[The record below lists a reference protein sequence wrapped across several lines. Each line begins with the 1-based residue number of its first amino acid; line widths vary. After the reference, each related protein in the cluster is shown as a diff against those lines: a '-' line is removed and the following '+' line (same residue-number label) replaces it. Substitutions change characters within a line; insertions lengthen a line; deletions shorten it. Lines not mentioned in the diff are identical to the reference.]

1 MVQLEKFTMTEIVDY
16 YVDYIINN
24 CELATSKSEA
34 KKLFLNALAY
44 NVVRESVVEQVE
56 FLKEES

>member
-1 MVQLEKFTMTEIVDY
+1 MVQLENFTMTEIVDY

-24 CELATSKSEA
+24 CELATSRAEE

-44 NVVRESVVEQVE
+44 NVVRESVVEQVA